1 MDIKITN
8 NVSTEIEE
16 TIVVDLG
23 AQEIVLKPTE
33 ENKTNAKALSDFI
46 AYFNTNFFTVILD
59 TPYWAFIDLISSV
72 DSVENTTPIEINFN
86 DLPAKIKKVFLE
98 INTHSFA
105 E

>member
-8 NVSTEIEE
+8 NVSTEIQE

-23 AQEIVLKPTE
+23 AQEVVLRPSE

-86 DLPAKIKKVFLE
+86 DIKLKYIQLY
-98 INTHSFA
+98 
-105 E
+105 

>member
-8 NVSTEIEE
+8 KVSTEIQE

-23 AQEIVLKPTE
+23 AQEVVLRPSE

>member
-8 NVSTEIEE
+8 NVSTQIEE

-23 AQEIVLKPTE
+23 AQEVVLKPSK
-33 ENKTNAKALSDFI
+33 ENKTNAKALTDFI

-59 TPYWAFIDLISSV
+59 APYWANIDLISSV
-72 DSVENTTPIEINFN
+72 VSVENTVPIEINFN
-86 DLPAKIKKVFLE
+86 NLPAKIKKVIVE

>member
-8 NVSTEIEE
+8 NVSTEIQE

-23 AQEIVLKPTE
+23 AQEVVLRPSE